1 MARYKQDVGTIVN
14 QDQGMIDEHPV
25 VVDPGRSRD
34 TYTRRRGQSRYDIA
48 SPEEERNIPPTRTS
62 LFSSSFGGMS
72 MPTLNMNLHQAETRE
87 VTDDELVENRL
98 TNLLRSDNKYIQQA
112 RRDGAAIAAERGA
125 LNSSMFADHS
135 QAAAIRAA
143 GAVAESDANAYRMA
157 ASENMAAKNALINN
171 KLAAA
176 TQITTAG
183 ISAGATVRAAEIN
196 AEASIYMQELQQ
208 EHQKAMAQMGHQF
221 NVDMFD
227 RNIAHDVDMFG
238 RTAGHD
244 TFMER
249 LRQEGRIEL
258 TDLTYSQQ
266 RLLQAAGFDHD
277 LVMSE
282 LSFDQ
287 KVALEETFGD
297 PRFHAQL
304 DFNRTTSQMQA
315 GLSLMNMYSSIIM
328 SMNGLDMD
336 SAAFARGEE
345 FASSLYDSGLQLLKG
360 LWGDD
365 FDFNI
370 NFGGGG

>member
-143 GAVAESDANAYRMA
+143 GAVAEPDANAYRMA

-208 EHQKAMAQMGHQF
+208 EHQKAMAQMSHQF

-227 RNIAHDVDMFG
+227 

-297 PRFHAQL
+297 PRFYAQL
-304 DFNRTTSQMQA
+304 DFNRTTAQQQA
-315 GLSLMNMYSSIIM
+315 GLTLMGVYASIIQ

-336 SAAFARGEE
+336 SAAFARGQE
-345 FASSLYDSGLQLLKG
+345 FATSLYDAGLQLLKG